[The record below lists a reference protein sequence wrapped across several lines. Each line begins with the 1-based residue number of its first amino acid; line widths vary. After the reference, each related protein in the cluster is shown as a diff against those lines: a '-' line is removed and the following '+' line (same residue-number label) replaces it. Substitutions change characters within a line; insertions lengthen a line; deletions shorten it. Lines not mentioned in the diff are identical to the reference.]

1 MTYRLYRLAQPL
13 DDIADGTLLGSF
25 PDFDAAL
32 AARDEDTV
40 ELFAVTGPGELLSA
54 HHQILGP
61 GALGPATVHP
71 VSTEIERATPTSR
84 HELAETRAWLGA
96 IHRPA

>member
-1 MTYRLYRLAQPL
+1 MTYRLYRLAKPN
-13 DDIADGTLLGSF
+13 DNPADGILLGSF
-25 PDFDAAL
+25 PAFDDAL
-32 AARDEDTV
+32 AARDDDTV

-71 VSTEIERATPTSR
+71 VSTEIERATPTGR
-84 HELAETRAWLGA
+84 NDVADAREWLRA
-96 IHRPA
+96 IHRST